1 MTEAGRSSVKETR
14 LSRPGWKILGV
25 LLLLGLLMAAA
36 WGTRAGARSMA
47 FFRVRAVEV
56 KGTQYLR
63 PEEIVAMLA
72 VDTLASLWGDI
83 EPLRRRISNHPQ
95 VSSVAIARK
104 MPGTLVVTVRENV
117 PVALVP
123 TAKGLLPYDSL
134 GKQLPIDPSR
144 QALDLPVVATR
155 DPILLKLVGAI
166 RSLEP
171 QLFARVEEVR
181 RTGKQ
186 EIQLTLSPVRG
197 EVTAESSDSIPL
209 HRASLRV
216 RAMTGLSVARL
227 ADIFPVESDLAR
239 RKARVDELDLRYRD
253 QVIARL
259 Q

>member
-1 MTEAGRSSVKETR
+1 
-14 LSRPGWKILGV
+14 
-25 LLLLGLLMAAA
+25 MAAA

-56 KGTQYLR
+56 RGMQYLR
-63 PEEIVAMLA
+63 AEEIVARLA
-72 VDTLASLWGDI
+72 VDTLASLWDDI
-83 EPLRRRISNHPQ
+83 EPLRRRIGNHPQ
-95 VSSVAIARK
+95 VSSVEIARK
-104 MPGTLVVTVRENV
+104 MPGTLVVTVEENL

-123 TAKGLLPYDSL
+123 TVKGMVPYDSL
-134 GKQLPIDPSR
+134 GKQLPIDPSL

-155 DPILLKLVGAI
+155 DPVLLKLVGAI

-171 QLFARVEEVR
+171 LLFARVQEVR
-181 RTGKQ
+181 RTGRQ
-186 EIQLTLSPVRG
+186 EIQLTLSPFQG
-197 EVTAESSDSIPL
+197 DAIAESGDSVTERRRSLRI
-209 HRASLRV
+209 RAS
-216 RAMTGLSVARL
+216 TGLSVARL

>member
-1 MTEAGRSSVKETR
+1 VLA
-14 LSRPGWKILGV
+14 LLGV
-25 LLLLGLLMAAA
+25 LMAAA

-56 KGTQYLR
+56 KGTQYMR
-63 PEEIVAMLA
+63 PEDIVAMLA
-72 VDTLASLWGDI
+72 VDTLASLWDDL
-83 EPLRRRISNHPQ
+83 EPLRRRIGNHPQ
-95 VSSVAIARK
+95 VASVAIARR
-104 MPGTLVVTVRENV
+104 MPGTLVVTVEENL
-117 PVALVP
+117 PIALVP
-123 TAKGLLPYDSL
+123 TSKGLLPYDSL

-144 QALDLPVVATR
+144 QTLDLPVVATR

-171 QLFARVEEVR
+171 ELFARVEEVR
-181 RTGKQ
+181 RAGRN
-186 EIQLTLSPVRG
+186 EIQLTLSAVPR
-197 EVTAESSDSIPL
+197 EPLESADSIPE
-209 HRASLRV
+209 RRKSVRV
-216 RAMTGLSVARL
+216 RGTTDLSVARL